1 MDQVLN
7 DDFMTM
13 GYMPSRLPLS
23 CLTMPPRFD
32 ARMNNS
38 IISARRPLGEVNREP
53 TPLITNEILQ
63 GIIEKRYRKYWMKFY
78 YLMIA
83 YFTPFIWLYFQLIA
97 NRSGWIINL
106 ELLLLFLKFSD
117 AVSS

>member
-1 MDQVLN
+1 MHIIFFIGSPNVDQVLN

-32 ARMNNS
+32 ARMNTS

-63 GIIEKRYRKYWMKFY
+63 GMIKKHMLIYRQ
-78 YLMIA
+78 
-83 YFTPFIWLYFQLIA
+83 LYCIYAMALYCTLDI
-97 NRSGWIINL
+97 
-106 ELLLLFLKFSD
+106 LL
-117 AVSS
+117 